1 MINFIDMLS
10 KIQVKLTFLMISFLI
25 PLTFTRCQGYEIG
38 IRLNGIQDTTIILA
52 HYYNK
57 TIYPDDTARLDLHG
71 KGKFIGKK
79 SLPEGLYVVY
89 LPTTKYFELII
100 GKNQNFSIESD
111 TSNLIDHFKVKGSSE
126 NDVFYDFQRYMIS
139 KKDDLAKLQK
149 SLSSAPNE
157 QEKIKVRKDIES
169 INNERINKI
178 KTINSQYPDLFVATF
193 LKATLDVEVPE
204 PPKDKNG
211 KIDSTWQYYYYRHH
225 YFDNFNIS
233 DPRMLRTPLYEDK
246 VMNYLEKVIPHYTDT
261 INSEVDMLIDRTR
274 SDSILFRFM
283 LVTLFNY
290 YGKSQIMGMDAVQV
304 HIAEKYYI
312 PDAYWSDKKFIDDLK
327 ERVAALKPLLLGKV
341 APDVQLRIVPVE
353 HFIAA
358 ATDTAL
364 KKYPHAG
371 SFLNLSQVDANYIV
385 LIFWEATC
393 GHCKVAVPRMYQI
406 YKDSLE
412 KMGVKV
418 IAISTLFGEDGKV
431 EWVNFVNQ
439 HKLYDWINA
448 WNPYDYKFKIIYD
461 IKSTPQIFVL
471 NKKKEIIGKRIGPEN
486 VVDLINAY
494 SKQYPER

>member
-1 MINFIDMLS
+1 MTNFFDMLH
-10 KIQVKLTFLMISFLI
+10 KIQVKLIFLLIPILI
-25 PLTFTRCQGYEIG
+25 PLTFTKCQGYEIG
-38 IRLNGIQDTTIILA
+38 IKINGIQDTTIILA

-57 TIYPDDTARLDLHG
+57 TIYPDDTIRLDSHG
-71 KGKFIGKK
+71 KAKFKGKK

-89 LPTTKYFELII
+89 LPTSKYFEII
-100 GKNQNFSIESD
+100 MGKNQNFSIESD
-111 TSNLIDHFKVKGSSE
+111 TSNLIEHLKVQGSTE
-126 NDVFYDFQRYMIS
+126 NDIFYDFQRYMID
-139 KKDDLAKLQK
+139 KKNELSEYQK
-149 SLSSAPNE
+149 NFKSAVNE
-157 QEKIKVRKDIES
+157 LEKTKFRNDIEN

-178 KTINSQYPDLFVATF
+178 KTINSQHPDLFVSTF
-193 LKATLDVEVPE
+193 LKATLDIEVPD

-261 INSEVDMLIDRTR
+261 INKEVDMIIDTTR
-274 SDSILFRFM
+274 HDSTLFRFM

-312 PDAYWSDKKFIDDLK
+312 SDAWWSDKKFIDDLK
-327 ERVAALKPLLLGKV
+327 ERVTALKPLLLGKV
-341 APDVQLRIVPVE
+341 APDVQLRIIPAQ
-353 HFIAA
+353 HFIEA

-371 SFLNLSQVDANYIV
+371 SFLNLSQIEAKYTV

-393 GHCKVAVPRMYQI
+393 GHCKVAVPKMYQI

-418 IAISTLFGEDGKV
+418 VAISTLFGEDGKV

-448 WNPYDYKFKIIYD
+448 WNPYDYQFKIIYD

-471 NKKKEIIGKRIGPEN
+471 NKNKEIIGKRIGPEN

-494 SKQYPER
+494 SKQYPGK